1 MFRRLALIGTGLI
14 GGSLALALRE
24 RGEVGEVVGY
34 SRRLDTR
41 LAAER
46 LGLIDRPAD
55 SIAEA
60 VEGADLVFLATP
72 VKAMDAVLGELA
84 SCLPD
89 GALITDGG
97 SVKGAVV
104 ERARAHLSA
113 EQLARF
119 IPGHPIAGR
128 ERSGPEAATAELY
141 RGHRVILTPIE
152 ENRAEDIA
160 RIEAMWQ
167 ATGARIERLDVV
179 HHDHV
184 LAATSHLPHA
194 AAYAMVSALARLAER
209 YEVFRYAAGGFRDFT
224 RIASSDP
231 VMWRDICL
239 DNRDEI
245 LVMLDHYRAELDSLR
260 GMLESADGA
269 KIEHYFHEAKAV
281 RDALYPVAQANEA
294 NGASQANGIS
304 ETGKTS
310 R

>member
-1 MFRRLALIGTGLI
+1 MMFRRLALIGTGLI

-34 SRRLDTR
+34 ARRLETR

-46 LGLIDRPAD
+46 RELIDRPAD

-84 SCLPD
+84 GVLPAD
-89 GALITDGG
+89 ALITDGG

-104 ERARAHLSA
+104 ERARAQLSA
-113 EQLARF
+113 DQLARF
-119 IPGHPIAGR
+119 VPGHPIAGR
-128 ERSGPEAATAELY
+128 ERSGPEAATADLY

-152 ENRAEDIA
+152 ENRAEDVT
-160 RIEAMWQ
+160 RIEAMWA
-167 ATGARIERLDVV
+167 ATGARVERLDVA

-194 AAYAMVSALARLAER
+194 AAFAMVSALARLAER

-245 LVMLDHYRAELDSLR
+245 LIMLDHYRAELDGLR
-260 GMLESADGA
+260 AMLESGDGEA
-269 KIEHYFHEAKAV
+269 IEGYFGEAKAV
-281 RDALYPVAQANEA
+281 RDALYPVVESGDGEPGND
-294 NGASQANGIS
+294 
-304 ETGKTS
+304 
-310 R
+310 

>member
-1 MFRRLALIGTGLI
+1 MRIERLALIGTGLI
-14 GGSLALALRE
+14 GGSLSLALRE
-24 RGEVGEVVGY
+24 QGAVGEVVGY

-41 LAAER
+41 LAAQR

-60 VEGADLVFLATP
+60 VAGADMIFLATP
-72 VKAMDAVLGELA
+72 VTAMDAVLAELA
-84 SCLPD
+84 GCLPE

-104 ERARAHLSA
+104 ERARAHLAA

-119 IPGHPIAGR
+119 VPGHPIAGR

-141 RGHRVILTPIE
+141 RDHRVILTPLP
-152 ENRAEDIA
+152 ENAAEDVA
-160 RIEAMWQ
+160 RVEAMWR
-167 ATGARIERLDVV
+167 AVGARVERLDVA

-194 AAYAMVSALARLAER
+194 AAFAMVSALTRLAER

-245 LVMLDHYRAELDSLR
+245 LGLMDHYRDELDRLR
-260 GMLESADGA
+260 DLIAERDGEGLER
-269 KIEHYFHEAKAV
+269 YLTEAKDV
-281 RDALYPVAQANEA
+281 RDALYPAADVDVDEP
-294 NGASQANGIS
+294 GA
-304 ETGKTS
+304 
-310 R
+310 

>member
-1 MFRRLALIGTGLI
+1 MMFRRLALIGTGLI
-14 GGSLALALRE
+14 GGSLALALRA

-84 SCLPD
+84 TCLPD
-89 GALITDGG
+89 DALVTDGG

-113 EQLARF
+113 GQLARF
-119 IPGHPIAGR
+119 VPGHPIAGR
-128 ERSGPEAATAELY
+128 ERSGPEAATSDLY

-152 ENRAEDIA
+152 ENRAEDVA

-167 ATGARIERLDVV
+167 ATGARIERLEVA

-245 LVMLDHYRAELDSLR
+245 LVMLDHYRAELDCLR
-260 GMLESADGA
+260 GMLESADGEQ
-269 KIEHYFHEAKAV
+269 IEHYFHEAKAV
-281 RDALYPVAQANEA
+281 RDALYPVAQANGA
-294 NGASQANGIS
+294 NGVSQM
-304 ETGKTS
+304 GKSS

>member
-1 MFRRLALIGTGLI
+1 MFRRVALIGTGLI

-34 SRRLDTR
+34 ARRLETR

-46 LGLIDRPAD
+46 RGLIDRPAD

-84 SCLPD
+84 GVLPD
-89 GALITDGG
+89 DALITDGG

-104 ERARAHLSA
+104 ERARAQLSA

-119 IPGHPIAGR
+119 VPGHPIAGR

-152 ENRAEDIA
+152 ENRAEDVA

-167 ATGARIERLDVV
+167 ATGARVERLDVA

-194 AAYAMVSALARLAER
+194 AAFAMVSSLARLAER

-245 LVMLDHYRAELDSLR
+245 LQMLDHYRAELDGLHD
-260 GMLESADGA
+260 MLASADGEA
-269 KIEHYFHEAKAV
+269 IERYFAEAKAV
-281 RDALYPVAQANEA
+281 RDALYPVVEA
-294 NGASQANGIS
+294 GDGEQDDG
-304 ETGKTS
+304 
-310 R
+310 

>member
-1 MFRRLALIGTGLI
+1 MMFRRLALIGTGLI

-24 RGEVGEVVGY
+24 RGEVGEVVGF
-34 SRRLDTR
+34 SRQLDTR

-84 SCLPD
+84 TCLPD
-89 GALITDGG
+89 EALVTDGG

-104 ERARAHLSA
+104 ERARAHLSSD
-113 EQLARF
+113 QLARF
-119 IPGHPIAGR
+119 VPGHPIAGR
-128 ERSGPEAATAELY
+128 ERSGPEAATANLY

-152 ENRAEDIA
+152 ENRAGDVT

-167 ATGARIERLDVV
+167 ATGARIERLEVT

-194 AAYAMVSALARLAER
+194 AAFAMVSALARLAER

-245 LVMLDHYRAELDSLR
+245 LIMLDHYRAELDDLR
-260 GMLESADGA
+260 EMLESSDSAA
-269 KIEHYFHEAKAV
+269 IEGYFGEAKAV
-281 RDALYPVAQANEA
+281 RDALYPMAQANGT
-294 NGASQANGIS
+294 NGVNQTDK
-304 ETGKTS
+304 TG

>member
-1 MFRRLALIGTGLI
+1 MRIERLALIGTGLI

-24 RGEVGEVVGY
+24 QGAVGEVVGY

-41 LAAER
+41 LAAQR

-60 VEGADLVFLATP
+60 VAGADMVFLATP
-72 VKAMDAVLGELA
+72 VTAMDAVLEELA
-84 SCLPD
+84 GCLPE

-104 ERARAHLSA
+104 ERARTHLA
-113 EQLARF
+113 PEQLARF
-119 IPGHPIAGR
+119 VPGHPIAGR
-128 ERSGPEAATAELY
+128 ERSGPEAATADLY
-141 RGHRVILTPIE
+141 RDHRVILTPLP
-152 ENRAEDIA
+152 ENAAEDVA
-160 RIEAMWQ
+160 RVEAMWQ
-167 ATGARIERLDVV
+167 AVGARVERLDVA

-194 AAYAMVSALARLAER
+194 AAFAMVSALTRLAER

-245 LVMLDHYRAELDSLR
+245 LGLMDHYRDELDCLR
-260 GMLESADGA
+260 DLIAERDGEGLER
-269 KIEHYFHEAKAV
+269 YLTEAKDV
-281 RDALYPVAQANEA
+281 RDALYPAADVEGDEP
-294 NGASQANGIS
+294 GA
-304 ETGKTS
+304 
-310 R
+310 

>member
-1 MFRRLALIGTGLI
+1 MMFRRLALIGTGLI

-24 RGEVGEVVGY
+24 RGEVGEVIGY

-41 LAAER
+41 LAAVR

-84 SCLPD
+84 ACLPD
-89 GALITDGG
+89 DALVTDGG

-104 ERARAHLSA
+104 ERARAHLA
-113 EQLARF
+113 AGQLARF
-119 IPGHPIAGR
+119 VPGHPIAGR

-141 RGHRVILTPIE
+141 SGHRVILTPIE
-152 ENRAEDIA
+152 ENRAEDVA

-167 ATGARIERLDVV
+167 ATGARLERLEVS

-245 LVMLDHYRAELDSLR
+245 LIMLDHYRVELDSLR
-260 GMLESADGA
+260 DMLKTADA
-269 KIEHYFHEAKAV
+269 KQIEEYFQDAKAV
-281 RDALYPVAQANEA
+281 RDALYPVAQANGG
-294 NGASQANGIS
+294 NDVSP
-304 ETGKTS
+304 TDTS
-310 R
+310 GR

>member
-24 RGEVGEVVGY
+24 RGEVGEVIGY

-41 LAAER
+41 LAAVR

-84 SCLPD
+84 ACLPD
-89 GALITDGG
+89 DALVTDGG

-104 ERARAHLSA
+104 ERARAHLA
-113 EQLARF
+113 AGQLARF
-119 IPGHPIAGR
+119 VPGHPIAGR

-141 RGHRVILTPIE
+141 SGHRVILTPIE
-152 ENRAEDIA
+152 ENRAEDVA

-167 ATGARIERLDVV
+167 ATGARLERLEVS

-245 LVMLDHYRAELDSLR
+245 LIMLDHYRVELDSLR
-260 GMLESADGA
+260 DMLKTADA
-269 KIEHYFHEAKAV
+269 KQIEEYFQDAKAV
-281 RDALYPVAQANEA
+281 RDALYPVAQANGG
-294 NGASQANGIS
+294 NDVSP
-304 ETGKTS
+304 TDTS
-310 R
+310 GR

>member
-1 MFRRLALIGTGLI
+1 MRIERLALIGTGLI
-14 GGSLALALRE
+14 GGSLSLALRE
-24 RGEVGEVVGY
+24 QGAVGEVVGY

-41 LAAER
+41 LAAQR

-60 VEGADLVFLATP
+60 VAGADMVFLATP
-72 VKAMDAVLGELA
+72 VTAMDAVLAELA
-84 SCLPD
+84 GCLPE

-104 ERARAHLSA
+104 ERARAHLA
-113 EQLARF
+113 PEQLARF
-119 IPGHPIAGR
+119 VPGHPIAGR

-141 RGHRVILTPIE
+141 RDHRVILTPLP
-152 ENRAEDIA
+152 ENAAEDVA
-160 RIEAMWQ
+160 RVEAMWR
-167 ATGARIERLDVV
+167 AVGARIERLDVA

-194 AAYAMVSALARLAER
+194 AAFAMVSALTRLAER

-245 LVMLDHYRAELDSLR
+245 LGLMDHYCDELDRLR
-260 GMLESADGA
+260 DLIAERDGEGLER
-269 KIEHYFHEAKAV
+269 YLTEAKDV
-281 RDALYPVAQANEA
+281 RDALYPAADVDVDEP
-294 NGASQANGIS
+294 GA
-304 ETGKTS
+304 
-310 R
+310 

>member
-1 MFRRLALIGTGLI
+1 MRIERLALIGTGLI
-14 GGSLALALRE
+14 GGSLSLALRE
-24 RGEVGEVVGY
+24 QGAVGEVVGY

-41 LAAER
+41 LAAQR

-60 VEGADLVFLATP
+60 VAGADMIFLATP
-72 VKAMDAVLGELA
+72 VTAMDAVLAELA
-84 SCLPD
+84 GCLPE

-104 ERARAHLSA
+104 ERARAHLA
-113 EQLARF
+113 PEQLARF
-119 IPGHPIAGR
+119 VPGHPIAGR

-141 RGHRVILTPIE
+141 RDHRVILTPLP
-152 ENRAEDIA
+152 ENAAEDVA
-160 RIEAMWQ
+160 RVEAMWR
-167 ATGARIERLDVV
+167 AVGARLERLDVA

-194 AAYAMVSALARLAER
+194 AAFAMVSALTRLAER

-245 LVMLDHYRAELDSLR
+245 LGLMDHYRDELDRLR
-260 GMLESADGA
+260 DLIAERDGEGLER
-269 KIEHYFHEAKAV
+269 YLTEAKDV
-281 RDALYPVAQANEA
+281 RDALYPAADVDVDEP
-294 NGASQANGIS
+294 GA
-304 ETGKTS
+304 
-310 R
+310 